1 MTAQEMFYKLGYHV
15 NYKSKTMLVY
25 TQLIPD
31 TNIQE
36 VITFNGSQKKVYVG
50 YRYTSIC
57 KGVDVSLLKAIN
69 QQVKELGWVEK

>member
-15 NYKSKTMLVY
+15 NYKSKTILVY
-25 TQLIPD
+25 TRLIPD

-36 VITFNGSQKKVYVG
+36 IITFNGSQKKVYVG
-50 YRYTSIC
+50 YRYLSVC

-69 QQVKELGWVEK
+69 QQVKELGWIE

>member
-1 MTAQEMFYKLGYHV
+1 MTAQEMFKEAGYHV

-36 VITFNGSQKKVYVG
+36 IITFNGSQKKVYVG
-50 YRYTSIC
+50 YSHTSIC

-69 QQVKELGWVEK
+69 QQCKELGWLDE

>member
-25 TQLIPD
+25 TQLITD

-50 YRYTSIC
+50 YRHTSIC

-69 QQVKELGWVEK
+69 QQAKELGWLDE